1 MCRCS
6 SQSINSHLYIYILE
20 LLSSNTKISLAPA
33 AWRSSI
39 TFTILFLLTKL
50 DTACPPSVSAVI
62 VGERFPG
69 VIFETSSKISALQ
82 LYVTMTNFLD
92 VMYPSIRCFSKL
104 TMSLCL
110 ESGLVIRIDYC
121 MQERKKELQVEY
133 SCPVCQL
140 QKRYILPLM
149 QITDAHL
156 SVKNSCNNFQ
166 PSSLHCSSSLY

>member
-1 MCRCS
+1 MLKP
-6 SQSINSHLYIYILE
+6 SINSQLLYIYILE

-69 VIFETSSKISALQ
+69 VIFETASKISALQ
-82 LYVTMTNFLD
+82 LYVTITNFLD

-121 MQERKKELQVEY
+121 MQERKNCKLNILV
-133 SCPVCQL
+133 QL
-140 QKRYILPLM
+140 SITKRYILTLLKIM
-149 QITDAHL
+149 KI
-156 SVKNSCNNFQ
+156 F
-166 PSSLHCSSSLY
+166 